1 MRGIIDAK
9 DRKIIEI
16 LRKDARTPFTKIA
29 KELGITEAAIRKRV
43 KNMEERGVIKRYT
56 AEIDGAKLG
65 YSVIS
70 LTGVDTEPDKFLDI
84 AKKLKEYEFTSKVY
98 ITSGDH
104 MIMTEIWA
112 KDREELMKI
121 LSGIGSLEGV
131 KRVCPAIVLEKIK

>member
-1 MRGIIDAK
+1 MRRIIDTK

-43 KNMEERGVIKRYT
+43 KNMEERGVIKKYT
-56 AEIDGAKLG
+56 AEVDGAKLG
-65 YSVIS
+65 YNVTA
-70 LTGVDTEPDKFLDI
+70 LTGVDTEPDKFLEI
-84 AKKLKEYEFTSKVY
+84 AKKLKEYNFTSKVY

-112 KDREELMKI
+112 KNREELMNI
-121 LSGIGSLEGV
+121 LAEIGGLEGV